1 MPFRWRMRTSALLA
15 ILAAAASVSPGR
27 AQAQEPPPTPTPA
40 PSSADIAE
48 ARRHFEHAREEY
60 GKGAYREAV
69 GELES
74 AHALDPTAKDLVFN
88 LGVVHE
94 KLSDIDDALRWFELY
109 TTMSLSPTER
119 ERADSYI
126 RRLEGAKKE
135 VVNKAPPT
143 APPPAL
149 EALPAPVRPMRGG
162 LPSPPHGR
170 VDAATIV
177 AASVAGAALIFGVV
191 MAAKAEDDRPIE
203 GFVTGQDGTYSQLG
217 ERTDSAHREAVIA
230 DIAFG
235 VSLAAGITA
244 TVLYFA
250 RTRDPAKPTLGATHA
265 RPGAAPSPLAS
276 FPAVTATPLAGGG
289 WVLIVQG
296 AL

>member
-1 MPFRWRMRTSALLA
+1 MPFRCRMRTSALLA

-27 AQAQEPPPTPTPA
+27 AQAQEPAPTPA

-69 GELES
+69 SELES
-74 AHALDPTAKDLVFN
+74 AHTLDPTAKDLVFN

-94 KLSDIDDALRWFELY
+94 KLSDIDDALHWFQLY
-109 TTMSLSPTER
+109 TTMTLTPTER

-135 VVNKAPPT
+135 VASKAPPT
-143 APPPAL
+143 TPPP
-149 EALPAPVRPMRGG
+149 EALPAPVRPAPG

-177 AASVAGAALIFGVV
+177 AASVAGAALVFGVV
-191 MAAKAEDDRPIE
+191 MAAKAEDDRPID
-203 GFVTGQDGTYSQLG
+203 GFVTGQDGTYTQLG

-230 DIAFG
+230 DVGFG

-250 RTRDPAKPTLGATHA
+250 RTRDPAKPTRGATGV
-265 RPGAAPSPLAS
+265 RPGAASSSPLAS
-276 FPAVTATPLAGGG
+276 FPAVTAAPLAGGG
-289 WVLIVQG
+289 GALIVQG